1 MLYRI
6 PDYRSSG
13 IEPIRRGDS
22 TTVMNLRGF
31 LQVNRLLTA
40 ACFAV
45 AAAGAQAI
53 LVIDPT
59 PGNLPDTENV
69 LFNVGGLIPEGPLVQ
84 GVLNSSEVIVD
95 FFGAGEDLVTPPGG
109 QARVA
114 SIDGLFT
121 MLTTQMDDPS
131 LGISAYQ
138 FNINAKTAGDVTIDL
153 HVAGGVAL
161 SGTFAVVA
169 GGENWFKVYG
179 TEGEVM
185 DKVTLLST
193 AELQD
198 VRQNRIGAAPLP
210 VPEPSALAGLGVGL
224 ALLLRRRMKK

>member
-1 MLYRI
+1 M
-6 PDYRSSG
+6 
-13 IEPIRRGDS
+13 
-22 TTVMNLRGF
+22 
-31 LQVNRLLTA
+31 A
-40 ACFAV
+40 ACLAV
-45 AAAGAQAI
+45 ASAGAQAI

-69 LFNVGGLIPEGPLVQ
+69 LFNVEGLIATGSLVQ
-84 GVLNSSEVIVD
+84 GILNTSEVIVD
-95 FFGAGEDLVTPPGG
+95 FYGAGEDLVTPPGG

-114 SIDGLFT
+114 SVDGLYT
-121 MLTTQMDDPS
+121 SLTTQMTDPS

-138 FNINAKTAGDVTIDL
+138 FNINAKEAGDVTIDL
-153 HVAGGVAL
+153 YMGGGVAF
-161 SGTFAVVA
+161 SGTFAIVA

-179 TEGEVM
+179 TEGEVL
-185 DKVTLLST
+185 DKVTMSST
-193 AELQD
+193 GQIQD

>member
-1 MLYRI
+1 M
-6 PDYRSSG
+6 
-13 IEPIRRGDS
+13 
-22 TTVMNLRGF
+22 
-31 LQVNRLLTA
+31 NRLLTA
-40 ACFAV
+40 ACLAV

-59 PGNLPDTENV
+59 PGNLPGTENV

-84 GVLNSSEVIVD
+84 GILNTSEVIVD
-95 FFGAGEDLVTPPGG
+95 FSGASEDLVTPPGG

-114 SIDGLFT
+114 SVDGLFT
-121 MLTTQMDDPS
+121 ALSTQMNDPT
-131 LGISAYQ
+131 LGIAAYQ
-138 FNINAKTAGDVTIDL
+138 FNVNAKSAGDVTVDL
-153 HVAGGVAL
+153 YMGGGVAF

-179 TEGEVM
+179 TEGEVL
-185 DKVTLLST
+185 DKVTLSST
-193 AELQD
+193 ADMLD

>member
-1 MLYRI
+1 
-6 PDYRSSG
+6 
-13 IEPIRRGDS
+13 
-22 TTVMNLRGF
+22 MNLRGF
-31 LQVNRLLTA
+31 LQVNKTILVAGL
-40 ACFAV
+40 AV

-69 LFNVGGLIPEGPLVQ
+69 LFNEVGLIASGPLVQ
-84 GVLNSSEVIVD
+84 GILNQSGVLVD
-95 FFGAGEDLVTPPGG
+95 FFDAGEDLITPPGG

-114 SIDGLFT
+114 SLDKGFASV
-121 MLTTQMDDPS
+121 TTQMTDVG
-131 LGISAYQ
+131 LGIIAYQ
-138 FNINAKTAGDVTIDL
+138 FDVHAIDSGDITVDL
-153 HVAGGVAL
+153 YMGGGVAH
-161 SGTFAVVA
+161 SGTFAISEN
-169 GGENWFKVYG
+169 GSNWFKVYG

-185 DKVTLLST
+185 DKIVLTHT
-193 AELQD
+193 GDIQD

>member
-1 MLYRI
+1 M
-6 PDYRSSG
+6 
-13 IEPIRRGDS
+13 
-22 TTVMNLRGF
+22 
-31 LQVNRLLTA
+31 A
-40 ACFAV
+40 ASLAV

-59 PGNLPDTENV
+59 PGNLPGTENV

-84 GVLNSSEVIVD
+84 GILNTSEVIVD
-95 FFGAGEDLVTPPGG
+95 FSGAGEDLVTPPGG

-114 SIDGLFT
+114 SVDGLFT
-121 MLTTQMDDPS
+121 ALTTQMNDPT
-131 LGISAYQ
+131 LGIAAYQ
-138 FNINAKTAGDVTIDL
+138 FNINADESGQVTVEL
-153 HVAGGVAL
+153 YMGGGVAF
-161 SGTFAVVA
+161 SDTFNIDK
-169 GGENWFKVYG
+169 GGSNWFKVYG
-179 TEGEVM
+179 TKGEVL

-193 AELQD
+193 AQLQD